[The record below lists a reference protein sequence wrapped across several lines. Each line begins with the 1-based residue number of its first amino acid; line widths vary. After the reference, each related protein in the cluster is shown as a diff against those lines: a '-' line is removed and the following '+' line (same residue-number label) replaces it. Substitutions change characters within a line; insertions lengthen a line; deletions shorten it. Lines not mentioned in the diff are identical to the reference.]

1 MNTIFSTKAVRLA
14 YGRTLMDNGS
24 SLMTTNGYDFNE
36 PDDGYMVGGLASE
49 TKIPLDMCDP
59 NLFHSMWFRYLEEV
73 QKLVKQNPKASYCI
87 GTWVDSGCIVFDVS
101 ERIDQANH
109 ANDLCKERDEDAYY
123 DSKNMKTI
131 FTSESVPVTRNVEH
145 EEA

>member
-24 SLMTTNGYDFNE
+24 SLMTTNGHDFTE
-36 PDDGYMVGGLASE
+36 PDDGFMVGGVASE
-49 TKIPLDMCDP
+49 TKIPLDICD
-59 NLFHSMWFRYLEEV
+59 
-73 QKLVKQNPKASYCI
+73 
-87 GTWVDSGCIVFDVS
+87 GCIVFDVS
-101 ERIDQANH
+101 ERVDHSREAYN
-109 ANDLCKERDEDAYY
+109 LCKERDEDAYY
-123 DSKNMKTI
+123 DSKKMKTV